1 MTKSNPKININFD
14 VNCCLYYTV
23 TGSLPFF
30 LKRLYILTIETSMTI
45 ISLKCTGWKKNVL
58 CGPGIVL
65 GIMPIFCLIY
75 YNQNIITILQMR
87 G

>member
-30 LKRLYILTIETSMTI
+30 FKRLCILTIETLMTI
-45 ISLKCTGWKKNVL
+45 IFFKTYWMEKNVL